1 MPMLT
6 PKGTFG
12 GDRGWLS
19 RLAPGVV
26 KNAVRRRS
34 TKDLWVK
41 CPETGELCYRPD
53 LEAALWVTPAGH
65 HMRIGPD
72 QRFGAT
78 FDDGVYERLPE
89 VKTPDD
95 PLRFT
100 YGKPYK
106 PALAAA
112 RKATGE
118 RDSMAAA
125 VGRIDRVE
133 TVVLVQNFGF
143 IAGSLSI
150 AAGETF
156 VTAAE
161 HALGRKA
168 PLVIFT
174 AAAGARM
181 QESALALMQM
191 ARATAA
197 IQLLKA
203 ERLPY
208 VVVLTDSTIGGVTAS
223 YAMLGDVQLA
233 EQGAVIGFTGR
244 RVIYDTIRETLPDH
258 YQTADFQVERG
269 MADQVAPRRELPK
282 LIGRILRARME
293 RGRLPDA

>member
-1 MPMLT
+1 MTT
-6 PKGTFG
+6 PR
-12 GDRGWLS
+12 DDLGWLS

-26 KNAVRRRS
+26 KRAARRRA

-41 CPETGELCYRPD
+41 CPETGELVYRPD
-53 LEAALWVTPAGH
+53 LEAALWVTPSGH

-72 QRFGAT
+72 QRFGCT
-78 FDDGVYERLPE
+78 FDESLYARLPE
-89 VKTPDD
+89 PRTPDD
-95 PLRFT
+95 PLKFT
-100 YGKPYK
+100 YAKPYK

-125 VGRIDRVE
+125 TGRIDGVE
-133 TVVLVQNFGF
+133 AVVLVQNFAF

-161 HALGRKA
+161 DALRRKA
-168 PLVIFT
+168 GLVIFT

-208 VVVLTDSTIGGVTAS
+208 VVVLTDPTIGGVTAS

-244 RVIYDTIRETLPDH
+244 RVIYDTIRETLPET

-269 MADQVAPRRELPK
+269 MADQVVPRRELPK
-282 LIGRILRARME
+282 VLGRVLRARME
-293 RGRLPDA
+293 RNSLSAA